1 MEKNQWQRN
10 KNWIMMESEVN
21 LTGGHVGVET
31 GGDLDF
37 VETELKRKVERY
49 EKKVI
54 FCGFLSIEFHKYI
67 ALHII
72 IIMIYSKKFN

>member
-1 MEKNQWQRN
+1 
-10 KNWIMMESEVN
+10 MESEVN

-31 GGDLDF
+31 G
-37 VETELKRKVERY
+37 ELKLRGEI
-49 EKKVI
+49 KVI